1 MHDAPMT
8 VTLHVLV
15 AGQVQGV
22 GYRGGLSAQA
32 LRHGVRGWVRNR
44 RDRTVE
50 AVLQGEAAAVETVL
64 AWARRGPPAARVAYI
79 TTRPA
84 TGDLDR
90 PYDGF
95 DWLPSA

>member
-1 MHDAPMT
+1 MHNAAMT

-15 AGQVQGV
+15 TGQVQGV
-22 GYRGGLSAQA
+22 GYRDGLRAQA
-32 LRHGVRGWVRNR
+32 LRHGVCGWVRNR

-50 AVLQGEAAAVETVL
+50 AILQGEAAAVETVL
-64 AWARRGPPAARVAYI
+64 AWARRGPPAARV
-79 TTRPA
+79 TDVMTRPA
-84 TGDLDR
+84 TGGLDR